1 MKPKSLLLIGGT
13 GFFGKSILKYF
24 SNSKSLKKKINKIII
39 ISRKKLEKVD
49 YVIKLKKNYD
59 VVKINCD
66 ILKLKKLP
74 FADYVIYCAIL
85 KNFKDDF
92 LAVKNYINLAKI
104 YHRNSKIL
112 YTSSGAV
119 YGVQNKIRG
128 FEENHLKLNKK
139 INFRRSYKNSYS
151 YFKLKSERLFQTLAS
166 SGLKVSIARC
176 FSFVSEF
183 LPLNSHYVIGNIIK
197 NILDKKKI
205 IIKAN
210 YKIYRSYMHSND
222 LIKWLIKI
230 LDYSNNKCPIYNVGS
245 EKKVTICQIVK
256 FLAKKY
262 KLQFKIPEILLKKKD
277 IYIPNVYKAKKEL
290 NLVNELDSIKNII
303 KTISLIKKTI

>member
-49 YVIKLKKNYD
+49 YIIKLKKNYD

-92 LAVKNYINLAKI
+92 LAVKNYVNLAKI

-128 FEENHLKLNKK
+128 FKENHLKLNKK
-139 INFRRSYKNSYS
+139 INFRSSYKKSYS

-166 SGLKVSIARC
+166 SGLKVSITRC

-197 NILDKKKI
+197 NIL
-205 IIKAN
+205 
-210 YKIYRSYMHSND
+210 
-222 LIKWLIKI
+222 
-230 LDYSNNKCPIYNVGS
+230 
-245 EKKVTICQIVK
+245 
-256 FLAKKY
+256 
-262 KLQFKIPEILLKKKD
+262 
-277 IYIPNVYKAKKEL
+277 
-290 NLVNELDSIKNII
+290 
-303 KTISLIKKTI
+303 